1 MLNDF
6 DILTVSKTNFKFLSN
21 DLKHIFLKRFVALKS
36 GNAKSAIK
44 KTLGERRLEKG
55 GNTHT
60 RFMWVCVCYS
70 HMYEFM

>member
-44 KTLGERRLEKG
+44 KTLGERRVG
-55 GNTHT
+55 THT
-60 RFMWVCVCYS
+60 QFIWVCVCYS